1 MVPSPSTAKLCC
13 FHLCLLLTTFQEL
26 VVANLRCYS
35 CAPCTEFD
43 YSSGWRDPGQWE
55 MDCPLDRYCFKITGQ
70 VSNHWPSC
78 CIPSCIVLIS
88 MQVVDQYG
96 YGQQVN
102 ESTLH

>member
-1 MVPSPSTAKLCC
+1 M
-13 FHLCLLLTTFQEL
+13 
-26 VVANLRCYS
+26 ANLRCYS

-78 CIPSCIVLIS
+78 CMLHPVMYCIDFNNNILLLDSLPLKAKLALQILILS
-88 MQVVDQYG
+88 
-96 YGQQVN
+96 
-102 ESTLH
+102 